1 MQEDK
6 RFVDLHMHSTA
17 SDGSYTPTELLT
29 QANSIN
35 LAAIALTD
43 HDTLSGLPEFLKEAE
58 NYPNLTAV
66 PGIEVSAEYCGKEI
80 HILGLFV
87 DINDKPLEEMLF
99 EIRKNRN
106 DRNKLI
112 IDKLQG
118 MGYEITLQ
126 EVLNL
131 AGGESV
137 GRPIFAKI
145 LVDKGYFSEPQAVFD
160 HCLKRGAPA
169 YCSRILPTP
178 KKAIEKIKQ
187 SGGIAVWAHPL
198 YRTQAD
204 RNYLRKVLKEMISY
218 GLDAV
223 EAHYSSFTQSQ
234 VKAVMEVAYEFSIPV
249 SGGSDFHG
257 TNQIGIE
264 MGRGRGNLEVPYSV
278 FENLHALHNKQQLT
292 RRL

>member
-17 SDGSYTPTELLT
+17 SDGSYTPTELL
-29 QANSIN
+29 QKADSLN

-43 HDTLSGLPEFLKEAE
+43 HDTLSGLPEFLEKAE
-58 NYPNLTAV
+58 EYPNITAV
-66 PGIEVSAEYCGKEI
+66 PGIEVSAEYSGKEI
-80 HILGLFV
+80 HIVGLFV
-87 DINDKPLEEMLF
+87 DINDEPLETMLL

-106 DRNKLI
+106 SRNKLI
-112 IDKLQG
+112 INKLQE
-118 MGYEITLQ
+118 MGYDITLQ
-126 EVLNL
+126 EVLDW

-145 LVDKGYFSEPQAVFD
+145 LVDKGYFTEPQAVFD
-160 HCLKRGAPA
+160 NCLKRGAPA
-169 YCSRILPTP
+169 FCSRILPSP
-178 KKAIEKIKQ
+178 KEAIEKIK
-187 SGGIAVWAHPL
+187 SAGGIAIWAHPL
-198 YRTQAD
+198 FRTQSD
-204 RNYLRKVLKEMISY
+204 RNYLRKVLREMLSY

-234 VKAVMEVAYEFSIPV
+234 VKAVLEVAYEFSIPV

-264 MGRGRGNLEVPYSV
+264 MGTGRGDLKVPYSV
-278 FENLHALHNKQQLT
+278 FKNLQNLCNKQQLAL
-292 RRL
+292 R